1 MDGTRQTGTAV
12 AGIQRWRR
20 MLLAMLWVAAAVH
33 PPAQAQTETPS
44 EYDVKA
50 AFLYNFV
57 KFVQF
62 PPSSTPPAGTAIE
75 LCIYGDDPFGSAL
88 DKVIAGKSI
97 DGHSLATRR
106 VANAS
111 ELKSCQVIFIAA
123 RDKSRV
129 AELLESARGSSALLV
144 GETAKFA
151 EMGGHIQF
159 TRDGSKVRF
168 AINPDAAARSGLEIS
183 SKLLAL
189 ASIVHDKPGAR

>member
-1 MDGTRQTGTAV
+1 
-12 AGIQRWRR
+12 

-62 PPSSTPPAGTAIE
+62 SPSSTPPAGTAIE

-88 DKVIAGKSI
+88 DKVVAGKSI
-97 DGHSLATRR
+97 NGHSLVTRR
-106 VANAS
+106 VGNAG
-111 ELKSCQVIFIAA
+111 ELKSCQVIFISVQ
-123 RDKSRV
+123 DKSRV
-129 AELLESARGSSALLV
+129 PELLESARGSGALLV
-144 GETAKFA
+144 GESAQFA
-151 EMGGHIQF
+151 ELGGHIQF

-189 ASIVHDKPGAR
+189 ASIVHDKAGAR